1 MSQEL
6 NNSLGTSDILWNLE
20 DLYTGLDD
28 ISIKSDSDWLRNEA
42 TAVEEYSG
50 KLATLSPADM
60 FSLVARLE
68 AISVK
73 IGKLATYAFLNFT
86 TQVQNA
92 KAGAFL
98 QQIRELGSE
107 IARRTV
113 FFELEWND
121 LPQPTADRYLQAPEL
136 TAYRHHLENLRRY
149 APYQLSQAEEKL
161 LIDIAPAG
169 RSSWTNLF
177 EKIIGH
183 IKFGAKQRTEEEVL
197 ADLYSDK
204 REVRCQAADDLT
216 AGLDSQLHILTHV
229 FNTLLAD
236 KMIDDRLRSYPSWVS
251 SMNLYNEVEDG
262 TVEALISAVTSRY
275 DIVQR
280 YYRLKRQVLGLTEL
294 TDYDRYA
301 PLPHLPQQTVPWSDA
316 RRLVL
321 EAMDN
326 FSPKMA
332 AIAGKFFDGGWIH
345 APILEGKRGGAFAHP
360 CVPEVH
366 PYVMVNYTGNIRDI
380 STVAHELGHGVHQYL
395 AADQG
400 YFNSATPLVLAETAS
415 VFAELLLYKF
425 QLKAIENEEEK
436 KAFTCQKLESIFAT
450 VFRQIAMNRFEN
462 AVHLARR
469 EKGELAAEEISE
481 HWRATQTAMFVDS
494 VVLRP
499 EYDIWWSY
507 IPHFVS
513 SPGYVYSYAFGE
525 LLVLSLYAMYQEQ
538 GEAFVPMYLD
548 LLAAGGCRSP
558 YELLVPFGVN
568 LDDPAFWGQGLEFID
583 SMLRSIE
590 S

>member
-1 MSQEL
+1 MTREL
-6 NNSLGTSDILWNLE
+6 NSILGTSEVLWTLD
-20 DLYTGLDD
+20 DLYSGIDD
-28 ISIKSDSDWLRNEA
+28 VTIKKDSDWLRKESS
-42 TAVEEYSG
+42 AVEEHAG
-50 KLATLSPADM
+50 KLASLSPAEM
-60 FSLVARLE
+60 QSLVSRLE

-73 IGKLATYAFLNFT
+73 LGKLATYAFLNFT
-86 TQVQNA
+86 TQIQNA

-98 QQIRELGSE
+98 QQVRELGSE
-107 IARRTV
+107 IGRQTV
-113 FFELEWND
+113 FFELEWNM
-121 LPQPTADRYLQAPEL
+121 LPQQTAERYLKAPEL
-136 TAYRHHLENLRRY
+136 AGYRHHLENLRRY
-149 APYQLSQAEEKL
+149 APHQLSQVEEKL

-183 IKFGAKQRTEEEVL
+183 IKFGARQRTEEEVL

-216 AGLDSQLHILTHV
+216 AGLNSQIHILTHV

-236 KMIDDRLRSYPSWVS
+236 KMIDDRLRSYSSWVS
-251 SMNLYNEVEDG
+251 SMNLYNEVEDR

-280 YYRLKRQVLGLTEL
+280 YYHLKRQMLGLSEL

-301 PLPHLPQQTVPWSDA
+301 PLPHLPQQTIPWADA
-316 RRLVL
+316 RHLVL
-321 EAMDN
+321 EAMDH

-332 AIAGKFFDGGWIH
+332 TIAEKFFDRRWIH

-360 CVPEVH
+360 CVPEIH

-395 AADQG
+395 AAGQG

-415 VFAELLLYKF
+415 VFAELLLFKF
-425 QLKAIENEEEK
+425 QLKSIASAEER

-469 EKGELAAEEISE
+469 EKGELAAEDISAQ
-481 HWRATQTAMFVDS
+481 WRATQSVMFADS
-494 VVLRP
+494 VVLRS

-525 LLVLSLYAMYQEQ
+525 LLVLSLYAIYQER
-538 GEAFVPMYLD
+538 GDSFEPMYLD
-548 LLAAGGCRSP
+548 LLAAGGSRSP
-558 YELLVPFGVN
+558 YDLLAPFGIN
-568 LDDPAFWGQGLEFID
+568 LDDPAFWGQGLDFID
-583 SMLRSIE
+583 SMLREIE

>member
-1 MSQEL
+1 MTTEL
-6 NNSLGTSDILWNLE
+6 NSGLGTADILWNLE
-20 DLYTGLDD
+20 DLYAGLEDKT
-28 ISIKSDSDWLRNEA
+28 IQSDSDWLRDEA
-42 TAVEEYSG
+42 AALQDFAG
-50 KLATLSPADM
+50 KLATLSPAEM
-60 FSLVARLE
+60 FNLVARLE
-68 AISVK
+68 AISVRL
-73 IGKLATYAFLNFT
+73 GKLATYAFLNFT
-86 TQVQNA
+86 TQIQNA

-98 QQIRELGSE
+98 QKIRELGSE
-107 IARRTV
+107 IARQTV
-113 FFELEWND
+113 YFELEWNG
-121 LPQPTADRYLQAPEL
+121 LPQEAADRYLQAQEM
-136 TAYRHHLENLRRY
+136 AGYRHHLENLRRY
-149 APYQLSQAEEKL
+149 APHQLSQTEEKL

-183 IKFGAKQRTEEEVL
+183 IKFGERQRTEEEVL

-204 REVRCQAADDLT
+204 RDIRRQAADDLT
-216 AGLDSQLHILTHV
+216 TGLNSQLHILTHV

-251 SMNLYNEVEDG
+251 AMNLYNEVEDK
-262 TVEALISAVTSRY
+262 TVETLISTVTSRY
-275 DIVQR
+275 DIVSR
-280 YYRLKRQVLGLTEL
+280 YYQLKKKMLDLPEL

-301 PLPHLPQQTVPWSDA
+301 PLPHLPKETFRWEDA
-316 RRLVL
+316 RRMVL
-321 EAMDN
+321 EAMHH
-326 FSPKMA
+326 FSPKMS
-332 AIAGKFFDGGWIH
+332 AIAEQFFDKHWIH

-400 YFNSATPLVLAETAS
+400 YFNSSTPLVLAETAS
-415 VFAELLLYKF
+415 VFAELLLFKY
-425 QLKAIENEEEK
+425 QLNSMASKEEK
-436 KAFTCQKLESIFAT
+436 RAFTCQKLESIFAT

-462 AVHLARR
+462 AVHHGRR

-481 HWRATQTAMFVDS
+481 YWRTTQSAMFGDS
-494 VVLRP
+494 VVLRKD
-499 EYDIWWSY
+499 YDIWWSY

-525 LLVLSLYAMYQEQ
+525 LLVLSLYALYQEQ

-548 LLAAGGCRSP
+548 LLAAGGSRSP
-558 YELLVPFGVN
+558 YELLAPFGAN
-568 LDDPAFWGQGLEFID
+568 LDDPSFWLNGLEIID
-583 SMLRSIE
+583 AMLRDIE
-590 S
+590 

>member
-1 MSQEL
+1 MTRKL
-6 NNSLGTSDILWNLE
+6 NSILGTSEVLWTLD
-20 DLYTGLDD
+20 DLYSGIDD
-28 ISIKSDSDWLRNEA
+28 VTIKKDSDWLRKESS
-42 TAVEEYSG
+42 AVEEYAG
-50 KLATLSPADM
+50 KLASLSPTEM
-60 FSLVARLE
+60 QSLVSRLE

-73 IGKLATYAFLNFT
+73 LGKLSTYAFLNFT
-86 TQVQNA
+86 TQIQNA

-98 QQIRELGSE
+98 QQVKELGSE
-107 IARRTV
+107 IGRQIV
-113 FFELEWND
+113 FFELEWNM
-121 LPQPTADRYLQAPEL
+121 LPQQTAERYLKAPEL
-136 TAYRHHLENLRRY
+136 AGYRHHLENLRRY
-149 APYQLSQAEEKL
+149 APHQLSQVEEKL

-183 IKFGAKQRTEEEVL
+183 IKFGARQRTEEEVL

-204 REVRCQAADDLT
+204 REIRCQAADDLT
-216 AGLDSQLHILTHV
+216 AGLNSQIHILTHV

-236 KMIDDRLRSYPSWVS
+236 KMIDDRLRSYSSWVS
-251 SMNLYNEVEDG
+251 SMNLYNEVEDR

-280 YYRLKRQVLGLTEL
+280 YYHLKRQMLGLSEL
-294 TDYDRYA
+294 ADYDRYA
-301 PLPHLPQQTVPWSDA
+301 PLPHLPQQTVPWAEA
-316 RRLVL
+316 RHLVL
-321 EAMDN
+321 EAMDH

-332 AIAGKFFDGGWIH
+332 SIAEKFFDRRWIH

-360 CVPEVH
+360 CVPEIH
-366 PYVMVNYTGNIRDI
+366 PYVLVNYTGNIRDI

-395 AADQG
+395 AAGQG

-415 VFAELLLYKF
+415 VFAELLLFKF
-425 QLKAIENEEEK
+425 QLKSIANEEER

-469 EKGELAAEEISE
+469 EKGELAAEDISAQ
-481 HWRATQTAMFVDS
+481 WRATQSVMFADS
-494 VVLRP
+494 VVLRS

-525 LLVLSLYAMYQEQ
+525 LLVLSLYAIYQER
-538 GEAFVPMYLD
+538 GDSFVPMYLD
-548 LLAAGGCRSP
+548 LLAAGGSRSP
-558 YELLVPFGVN
+558 STLLAPFGIN
-568 LDDPAFWGQGLEFID
+568 LDDPAFWGQGLDFID
-583 SMLRSIE
+583 SMLREIE